1 MISVIVISKDEP
13 ALDGTLRDVCA
24 QARRLAEPAE
34 VLVVDASAGRLDA
47 IRQKH
52 AGVCWID
59 FQPPRGVRISIPH
72 QRNAG
77 VAAATG
83 DIIVFTDAGCTPHS
97 EWLERLTAPL
107 RAGEDDVAAGRTTS
121 SDGDAPYDTHRT
133 LIAGTAYLTEC
144 PTINLAF
151 RRAAFD
157 AVHGF
162 DERFEYGSDVDFSWR
177 LVDAGY
183 RIRAVT
189 DAVIAHDWGSR
200 RRQFKRWYAYG
211 QARARLYRKHA
222 RRLPR
227 ALRDDPVAIA
237 YPLFI
242 LGLPLAIRYR
252 WYPVLLIVPAIRNR
266 HNGPLRSVVDHLV
279 FGLGVL
285 REISR
290 P

>member
-1 MISVIVISKDEP
+1 MISVVIISKDEP
-13 ALDGTLRDVCA
+13 ALDATLRDVCA
-24 QARRLAEPAE
+24 QARELVEPVE
-34 VLVVDASAGRLDA
+34 VLVVDASRGRLDG
-47 IRQKH
+47 IRRAH
-52 AGVCWID
+52 PAVRWID
-59 FQPPRGVRISIPH
+59 FEAPQGVRISIPH

-77 VAAATG
+77 AAAAAG
-83 DIIVFTDAGCTPHS
+83 DIIAFTDAGCTLEDS
-97 EWLERLTAPL
+97 WLERLTAPL
-107 RAGEDDVAAGRTTS
+107 RAGDEDVAAGRTIST
-121 SDGDAPYDTHRT
+121 DGDAHYDTYRT
-133 LIAGTAYLTEC
+133 LIAGTEYLTEC

-157 AVHGF
+157 AVGGF
-162 DERFEYGSDVDFSWR
+162 DEHFEYGSDVDFSWR

-200 RRQFKRWYAYG
+200 RRQIKRWYAYG
-211 QARARLYRKHA
+211 QARARLYRKHT

-227 ALRDDPVAIA
+227 VLRDDPVAVV

-242 LGLPLAIRYR
+242 LGMPLAMRYR
-252 WYPVLLIVPAIRNR
+252 WYPALLIVPAIRNR
-266 HNGPLRSVVDHLV
+266 DSGPLRTVVDHVV

-285 REISR
+285 REIFR